1 MLKNI
6 FLFSIFFFI
15 FVVFYSNQKTESST
29 VINLLLVKTAPEK
42 QVIPNNYDQQKF
54 EEVME
59 LAITEK
65 LSQQSLDRIMQ
76 RIAQQFV
83 GAKYQAGLLDKTNKE
98 TLIVSLTQF
107 DCVLFIE
114 TVLGLVRGIAIEN
127 YTYPAFVNHIQE
139 QRYRNNNITYCDR
152 LHYFSDWIN
161 TNQNQ
166 GIVVNLTPSLGGIAL
181 NKQLNFMSVNRSK
194 YPQLK
199 NDENNLQC
207 IKKVEE
213 NLTQLNLTYIPTNK
227 IKNIYP
233 QLKSGDIIGITTQ
246 IQGLDVTHTG
256 LIYKQ
261 NNQTGLIHASP
272 AGQVTIAQD
281 LQRYVQNVPKAI
293 GILVVRPNFIER
305 N

>member
-1 MLKNI
+1 MLKNV
-6 FLFSIFFFI
+6 FLSCLFFVFFI
-15 FVVFYSNQKTESST
+15 VYSSNHKTESRQI
-29 VINLLLVKTAPEK
+29 INPFPIKISQEK
-42 QVIPNNYDQQKF
+42 QVIPNNFDRQKF
-54 EEVME
+54 QQIME
-59 LAITEK
+59 FSLAEK
-65 LSQQSLDRIMQ
+65 LSQQPLDRIMQ
-76 RIAQQFV
+76 KIAQQFL

-107 DCVLFIE
+107 DCVLFVE
-114 TVLGLVRGIAIEN
+114 TVLGLVRGIAIQD
-127 YTYPAFVNHIQE
+127 YTYPTFVNHIQE
-139 QRYRNNNITYCDR
+139 QRYRNQNISYCDR

-166 GIVVNLTPSLGGIAL
+166 GIVVNLTSSLGGIPL

-199 NDENNLQC
+199 DNESNFQC
-207 IKKVEE
+207 IKKIEE
-213 NLTQLNLTYIPTNK
+213 NLTTLNLTYIPTNK
-227 IKNIYP
+227 IKTIYP

-256 LIYKQ
+256 LIYRQ

-272 AGQVTIAQD
+272 AGQVTITQD

-293 GILVVRPNFIER
+293 GIFVIRAVDPR
-305 N
+305 